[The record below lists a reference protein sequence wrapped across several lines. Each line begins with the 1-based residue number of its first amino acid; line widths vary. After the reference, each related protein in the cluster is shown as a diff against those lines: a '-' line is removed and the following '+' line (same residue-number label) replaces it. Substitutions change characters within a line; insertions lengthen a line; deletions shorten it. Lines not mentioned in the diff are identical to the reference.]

1 MPRRT
6 TPAVFARKGHKE
18 LVAAFA
24 ARRPHEALLE
34 VAAPAEALELGL
46 HELRQRTLP
55 AFLEAREEAR
65 EVPTHE
71 HRRVAVVG
79 LARDVG
85 ARPCA
90 CGHGAGTPLRLA
102 VTRPT
107 GGPPRVRGAG
117 QRPGQRQEGRQQ
129 RPSCRVE
136 ADPPDHLRHRCQ
148 PQRAEH
154 QQQLYTYALGRERV
168 PDDLPYLD
176 EIDAALP
183 EEGGTLTSLIELV
196 TISPAF
202 RMRPKKVE

>member
-1 MPRRT
+1 MDSAPAACLLR
-6 TPAVFARKGHKE
+6 AVFARKGHKE

-55 AFLEAREEAR
+55 ALLEAREEAR

-90 CGHGAGTPLRLA
+90 CGHDARPCIRATTRPLRKPARLLRNAPVAGRHPANGRATLVRPLA
-102 VTRPT
+102 PCGLCDLSGGVTPSTRRNEIKPQFWASF
-107 GGPPRVRGAG
+107 GP
-117 QRPGQRQEGRQQ
+117 
-129 RPSCRVE
+129 S
-136 ADPPDHLRHRCQ
+136 
-148 PQRAEH
+148 
-154 QQQLYTYALGRERV
+154 
-168 PDDLPYLD
+168 
-176 EIDAALP
+176 
-183 EEGGTLTSLIELV
+183 
-196 TISPAF
+196 
-202 RMRPKKVE
+202 